1 MTNRISAS
9 VRYRLRNLLARS
21 AAQVQGYGVTKPP
34 SGPERLKDHRQATGG
49 TNRAI
54 VITTF
59 EEREHK
65 FCLPLIATL
74 RQSGCHDPLVI
85 VNNGNRSGT
94 RDNGSSSG
102 FLMELARF
110 PDVYPVVLRR
120 MVGLARMWNLGI
132 QFAETDVTVVLNDDL
147 IAATPGVAEDI
158 RTLGDVAEDSGL
170 AVGNGSWSHFAIHR
184 SVIENVGWF
193 DERLL
198 GFGEEDGDYSWRY
211 RHAYG
216 RYPRNVTLSS
226 IVDFKA
232 SSSQDVA
239 HGVGKY
245 SLANRVFARLKFEN
259 LTDETLIESEPPPR
273 PRFDTPDFYP
283 AERFRWEFDQVLDE
297 ADPKTVHERLA
308 QSTLNPSPVISPPN
322 Y

>member
-21 AAQVQGYGVTKPP
+21 AARVQGHGISRPQSRP
-34 SGPERLKDHRQATGG
+34 LQSEDHRQSAGAR
-49 TNRAI
+49 NRAI

-59 EEREHK
+59 EERERK
-65 FCLPLIATL
+65 FCLPLIAAL
-74 RQSGCHDPLVI
+74 RQSGCHDPLII

-94 RDNGSSSG
+94 RDDDASSE
-102 FLMELARF
+102 FLMELARY
-110 PDVYPVVLRR
+110 PDVYPITLRR

-132 QFAETDVTVVLNDDL
+132 QVAETAITVVLNDDL

-158 RTLGDVAEDSGL
+158 RTLGDVVEDSGL
-170 AVGNGSWSHFAIHR
+170 AVGNSSWSHFAIHR

-232 SSSQDVA
+232 SSSQTVA
-239 HGVGKY
+239 QGVGKY
-245 SLANRVFARLKFEN
+245 SLANRVFSRLKFEN

-297 ADPKTVHERLA
+297 ADPARVRERLSR
-308 QSTLNPSPVISPPN
+308 STPNPIPVTRPPN
-322 Y
+322 